1 MSSHCLVRISSA
13 ERLPGSVSSSDFR
26 VSFQNVSEL
35 ARVTSVVVK
44 QVTVPNV
51 EYNVPVP
58 IVAKFGIGN
67 ASETVSIPI
76 PAGQYT
82 MTQLL
87 AVIAAYSVN
96 GYYITGVQNPTTLIV
111 SFQLGGGSFSL
122 GLVSLADGNTAAPYL
137 GITATTPRNEGY
149 TACQGLPNLSGPRN
163 FYIAS
168 NVLGE
173 GNNLLSPTFP
183 RVGVFAC
190 IPLFVPFPGI
200 EHYVCQHEELDRI
213 DYPSQGQGKSL
224 QTIDVRLYDA
234 NARIVDLKGLD
245 WSFVLKV
252 YHN

>member
-35 ARVTSVVVK
+35 ARVTSIVVK

-51 EYNVPVP
+51 EYNIPVPV
-58 IVAKFGIGN
+58 VARFGIQSADFVN
-67 ASETVSIPI
+67 IPI

-87 AVIAAYSVN
+87 AVIAAYPIS
-96 GYYITGVQNPTTLIV
+96 GFFITGVQDPATLIV
-111 SFQLGGGSFSL
+111 TFQFNNGFYGL
-122 GLVSLADGNTAAPYL
+122 GLVSLQDGNTAAPYF
-137 GITATTPRNEGY
+137 GITATTSRNEGP

-190 IPLFVPFPGI
+190 IPLSVPFPGI
-200 EHYVCQHEELDRI
+200 EHYVCEHETLDRI